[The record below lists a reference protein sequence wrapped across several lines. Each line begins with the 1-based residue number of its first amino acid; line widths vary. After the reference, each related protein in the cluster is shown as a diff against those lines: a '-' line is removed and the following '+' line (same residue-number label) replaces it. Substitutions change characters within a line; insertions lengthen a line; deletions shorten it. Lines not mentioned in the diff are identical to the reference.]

1 MPVSNNV
8 VNMPVSVDDIQ
19 EVLGAT
25 SDSVLPLC
33 QDSHVNPMSKYKPT
47 DYVGGGYAVG
57 TNGLELA
64 WRGNPKSSL
73 YIGCGYDMP
82 SLELDVNTQVTCIN
96 GAVMSLYNFLEGSAN
111 YSYAIISA
119 VGGALIRPSS
129 RISPSYGRLS
139 DFYRYTHNPYYY
151 KYGGS
156 RPFSVSCSLPQVGG
170 KNVID
175 ASAQI
180 FYQYDSV
187 SDGIGAHIGVNDLFS
202 IEYDSRMATFG
213 GQQFYVGTKRAY
225 KFFGVMVWDTRTS
238 KCIISRDA
246 ITTIGTTV
254 DPVTGLADA
263 RAVLFETAEVVD
275 DTGSKGFKYGDPV
288 YVLPFILAKNTLNK
302 YVFFGMNIL
311 GTSYLQKTLLGNE
324 APPSYTNM
332 RVTSLSATI
341 TYYRVEDRTYD
352 IYFSSVSSFTF
363 NLSGYRTGGKNYIY
377 FTTNQCSILP
387 ADSTGNL
394 QSYVTSNYGTSYDG
408 QSGYRYSTFSSN
420 SGNGAQLISG
430 TMSYSG
436 LRSRIQF
443 SGSGTSAKVSVLV
456 PVYQFDGSTG
466 MERKYYNLEFT
477 IDPRK
482 TGSNTATAVA
492 S

>member
-25 SDSVLPLC
+25 SDSVKPLC
-33 QDSHVNPMSKYKPT
+33 QDSHVSMMSKYKPT
-47 DYVGGGYAVG
+47 DFIGGGFAVG
-57 TNGLELA
+57 TNGIELA
-64 WRGNPKSSL
+64 WRGNPKDSL
-73 YIGCGYDMP
+73 YIGCGFSMA
-82 SLELDVNTQVTCIN
+82 SLVLDVSTQITSVN
-96 GAVMSLYNFLEGSAN
+96 DAVMSLYNYLEGST
-111 YSYAIISA
+111 SYPYALISA
-119 VGGALIRPSS
+119 SGGAMTAQSS

-156 RPFSVSCSLPQVGG
+156 RPFSISCSLPQSGG
-170 KNVID
+170 RNVID
-175 ASAQI
+175 AGAQI

-187 SDGIGAHIGVNDLFS
+187 SDGIGAHLGVNDLFS

-213 GQQFYVGTKRAY
+213 GQQFNVGTKRAY
-225 KFFGVMVWDTRTS
+225 KFFGVMVWNPRTTT
-238 KCIISRDA
+238 CVISRDA
-246 ITTIGTTV
+246 ITTIGTTA
-254 DPVTGLADA
+254 DPVTGLTDA
-263 RAVLFETAEVVD
+263 RAVFFPTSSLVD
-275 DTGSKGFKYGDPV
+275 GTGSKGFKYGDSV

-302 YVFFGMNIL
+302 YVFFGMNIM
-311 GTSYLQKTLLGNE
+311 GMSSTSKTLLDSSS
-324 APPSYTNM
+324 APSYTNM

-363 NLSGYRTGGKNYIY
+363 NLSGYRTSADNRIY

-394 QSYVTSNYGTSYDG
+394 QSYVTSNYGTNYDAK
-408 QSGYRYSTFSSN
+408 SGYRYSTFSSN
-420 SGNGAQLISG
+420 SGNGAHLISG

-456 PVYQFDGSTG
+456 PVYQNNGSTG

-482 TGSNTATAVA
+482 TGTNTATAVA